1 MINRLPSLHFAS
13 EFIPEFIMKQAAQH
27 KAPENAF
34 HDLSAHS
41 FHFRQKIIKE
51 FDLLDSVSD
60 FGNISQPIF
69 NTKDF
74 SGIL

>member
-1 MINRLPSLHFAS
+1 MEI
-13 EFIPEFIMKQAAQH
+13 IKQAAQH

-34 HDLSAHS
+34 HDLSTYS
-41 FHFRQKIIKE
+41 SHFRQKIIKE

-60 FGNISQPIF
+60 YGNISQPIF

-74 SGIL
+74 AGMFIQANSRS

>member
-1 MINRLPSLHFAS
+1 MPHHCRLIGSIISYSTEL
-13 EFIPEFIMKQAAQH
+13 MKQAAQH
-27 KAPENAF
+27 KSPENAF
-34 HDLSAHS
+34 HDLSAFS
-41 FHFRQKIIKE
+41 SHFRQKIIKE

-74 SGIL
+74 AGIY